1 MTGFCDIPINTI
13 AFTTLVWPKLILSKM
28 QRSQIQTA
36 EVVVPCSDLSASL
49 AFFTER
55 LGFRVDLIFPADSP
69 STAVISAF
77 GVRLRLQTGRVISP
91 LQIRLNADLAQQ
103 PAPHELTGP
112 DGIIITFV
120 NAEPKIIVPPG
131 TQEWIVS
138 RSSDA
143 NTWVTGRAGMQYRDL
158 IPGRLGGRFVA
169 SHIRIPEGGEVPDYV
184 HFHRI
189 RFQMIYCKAGWVRVV
204 YEDQGPPF
212 VMHAGDC
219 VLQPPQIRHR
229 VLESSAGLEVI
240 EIGCPAIHDTVAD
253 HELSLPNGTINA
265 GRKFGGQQFTR
276 HVVSGAKWQTANQ
289 NNFEVCDLG
298 ISAATGNLARA
309 HVHRARTHATRAAR
323 ATHAPHGGEL
333 LFYVVLNGAITVTGE
348 SFGEHQLAEGDSCV
362 IPSHAAF
369 TMQALAGTAL
379 LSVTI

>member
-1 MTGFCDIPINTI
+1 MHRT
-13 AFTTLVWPKLILSKM
+13 S
-28 QRSQIQTA
+28 IQAA
-36 EVVVPCSDLSASL
+36 EVVIPCSDLATSL
-49 AFFTER
+49 AFFTEQ

-77 GVRLRLQTGRVISP
+77 GVRLRLETGRVVSP
-91 LQIRLNADLAQQ
+91 LQIRLNTDLAQQ
-103 PAPHELTGP
+103 PAPHTLTGP
-112 DGIIITFV
+112 DGIIITFAD
-120 NAEPKIIVPPG
+120 AEPKLIIPSG

-138 RSSDA
+138 RNDDA
-143 NTWVTGRAGMQYRDL
+143 NAWATGRAGMQYRDL

-184 HFHRI
+184 HFHRV
-189 RFQMIYCKAGWVRVV
+189 RFQMIYCKAGRVRVV

-229 VLESSAGLEVI
+229 VLEASAGLEVI

-253 HELSLPNGTINA
+253 HELTLPNATINT
-265 GRKFGGQQFTR
+265 GRKFSGQQFTR
-276 HVVSGAKWQTANQ
+276 HVATEAKWQTANQ
-289 NNFEVCDLG
+289 NGFEVCDLG
-298 ISAATGNLARA
+298 IAAATGNLARV
-309 HVHRARTHATRAAR
+309 HVQRMLTRASHAAR
-323 ATHAPHGGEL
+323 ATQAPHGAEL
-333 LFYVVLNGAITVTGE
+333 SFYFVLNGATTFTSD

-369 TMQALAGTAL
+369 AMQALAGTAL
-379 LSVTI
+379 LSVAI